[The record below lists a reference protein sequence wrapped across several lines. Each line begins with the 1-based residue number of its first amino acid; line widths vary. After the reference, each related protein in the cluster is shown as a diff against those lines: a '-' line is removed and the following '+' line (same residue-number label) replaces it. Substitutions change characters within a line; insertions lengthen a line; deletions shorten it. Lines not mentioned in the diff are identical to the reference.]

1 MDDYKPLF
9 FVLIYM
15 VIAFLKK
22 KKKKAERSS
31 RDNERNPLPE
41 KKKSGGFD
49 FQNMIENLK
58 EEVQKEV
65 RDSIREVPYM
75 KEPVVEAVLPKPIIE
90 KKVEA
95 FSEGSTPRPTETS
108 GLKKETNQVR
118 KPSEIKSVLDR
129 LGRHSPLAQGIIMS
143 EILGKPV
150 SLRE

>member
-58 EEVQKEV
+58 EEVQKEFSDTV
-65 RDSIREVPYM
+65 NEVPYDI
-75 KEPVVEAVLPKPIIE
+75 EPAFEAVKPEPTVE
-90 KKVEA
+90 KKGET
-95 FSEGSTPRPTETS
+95 FSEGSNSRLSETRKIKNKTV
-108 GLKKETNQVR
+108 GAK

-129 LGRHSPLAQGIIMS
+129 LGRHSPLAQGVIMA

>member
-1 MDDYKPLF
+1 MDDYKPLLF
-9 FVLIYM
+9 ILIYLVM
-15 VIAFLKK
+15 AFLKK
-22 KKKKAERSS
+22 NKKKADQRTREQ
-31 RDNERNPLPE
+31 DVAPPQE
-41 KKKSGGFD
+41 KKKQSMFD